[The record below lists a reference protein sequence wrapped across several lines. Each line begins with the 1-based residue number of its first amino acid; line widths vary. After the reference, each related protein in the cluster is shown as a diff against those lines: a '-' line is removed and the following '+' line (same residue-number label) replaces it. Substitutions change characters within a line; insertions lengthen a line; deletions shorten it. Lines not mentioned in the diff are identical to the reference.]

1 MTTICGARQL
11 GRTCEWDRPAH
22 LVLCRVHR
30 TRVRRRRRGRGRHN
44 AAACRDE
51 RRSRRC
57 FVQVH
62 RGSLAGRGHT
72 QLGCRDGRGEQDG
85 AGHGLAPPGTLIV
98 YGSGEVLLTLG
109 DRAPRVRDG
118 GVKFD
123 AVTVLTLTG
132 FDAVFD
138 DVILLVNRQCV
149 ISRCP
154 WARRVE
160 SEGAHSDFSYPI
172 H

>member
-51 RRSRRC
+51 RGSRRC

-62 RGSLAGRGHT
+62 RGSSAERGHT

-85 AGHGLAPPGTLIV
+85 AGHGLAPPGALIV
-98 YGSGEVLLTLG
+98 YGSGRVLLTLG
-109 DRAPRVRDG
+109 DRAPRVARAAPRITMLSHVSAADKYWRVG
-118 GVKFD
+118 GVH
-123 AVTVLTLTG
+123 
-132 FDAVFD
+132 
-138 DVILLVNRQCV
+138 
-149 ISRCP
+149 S
-154 WARRVE
+154 E
-160 SEGAHSDFSYPI
+160 SSFTA
-172 H
+172 